1 MHVKKKEVIAPKLAN
16 LTNKMVTIY
25 DKGTGD
31 IVSILPVISE
41 LPEQP
46 PAEPYIYYIVNKKT
60 ANRLKHS
67 GRSLKDIAIL
77 HPVPFLGYRD
87 TSLNYL
93 LWGEDINTEVCYVPS
108 HHL

>member
-1 MHVKKKEVIAPKLAN
+1 MCSERKAIKASKLVN
-16 LTNKMVTIY
+16 LTRKIITLY
-25 DKGTGD
+25 DKGTGE
-31 IVSILPVISE
+31 IVSILPVISNM
-41 LPEQP
+41 PEQP
-46 PAEPYIYYIVNKKT
+46 PSTPFIYYVVDKKT

-77 HPVPFLGYRD
+77 HPEPYLGRGD
-87 TSLNYL
+87 TFLNYL